1 MTIAWLQL
9 VGGSH
14 WTTAGS
20 AFSGAAEARAW
31 SALQRIEAEV
41 LTSYDG
47 ARWLAQQGYE
57 RVALHLEYRSH
68 AKGRPARSI
77 GAIGRLL
84 NPNYS
89 VVWPELETASVDEMR
104 EHLHPIVLEALAFVG
119 ERTNLGKRPEAGQGE
134 DLETVPL
141 IPLID
146 DPMPY
151 EEEPGDSLVI
161 TRDFPPGTEESQVP
175 GLLRQY
181 DEDLQDLL
189 SDKAMDNLL
198 DIETSSSGVRWV
210 IRIAPG
216 ED

>member
-9 VGGSH
+9 VGGSR

-20 AFSGAAEARAW
+20 AFSGAAEARART
-31 SALQRIEAEV
+31 ALQRIEAEV
-41 LTSYDG
+41 LASYDG
-47 ARWLAQQGYE
+47 ACWLAQQGYE
-57 RVALHLEYRSH
+57 RVALHLEYRSD
-68 AKGRPARSI
+68 AKGRPGRSI
-77 GAIGRLL
+77 RAIGRLL

-89 VVWPELETASVDEMR
+89 VAWPELETASVDEMR
-104 EHLHPIVLEALAFVG
+104 EHLHPIVLDALAFVG
-119 ERTNLGKRPEAGQGE
+119 ERTNLGKLPKAGEAE

-151 EEEPGDSLVI
+151 DEEPGDSCVI

-181 DEDLQDLL
+181 DKDLQDVL
-189 SDKAMDNLL
+189 SDEALDNIL

-210 IRIAPG
+210 IRVAPD
-216 ED
+216 EE